1 MSHLLSKLP
10 LKSRRQKLIG
20 LCLLAAFAFVGFGV
34 LRGWRHKED
43 PLVSTPKLAVETLSG
58 HSLYYNGP
66 ARLWIAAQKPELL
79 TAEDKQDGSERVRA
93 FAQAVQSPNL
103 FRQLDRQNRF
113 DTLFLVGDPSTYRPL
128 LDHLLDTPDWT
139 LTYLDHTSLIFRR
152 NGSDSWADAK
162 LQVLRKKFA
171 EAPTRDQAKVL
182 AGVAVKL
189 IAVRKRELGK
199 KLADEATELD
209 AGLPDGWSALARY
222 HLERGEWNPAI
233 ADADRA
239 LEIDDDYLHA
249 LASKAQALYATK
261 HFSDAYRVSKK
272 LIEKLPDDPGV
283 LFYFAK
289 ICHEAHAFEEE
300 IKALQK
306 LISLAEQC
314 QRPTS
319 EYRIYLGQAFART
332 GKAPEAL
339 EQYGK
344 ALADPD
350 LPQDQQTEVRKTM
363 EQIRAKVGAN

>member
-1 MSHLLSKLP
+1 M
-10 LKSRRQKLIG
+10 
-20 LCLLAAFAFVGFGV
+20 
-34 LRGWRHKED
+34 
-43 PLVSTPKLAVETLSG
+43 VSTPKLAVEALVG
-58 HSLYYNGP
+58 QSLYYNGQ
-66 ARLWIAAQKPELL
+66 ARTWIAAQRPELL

-139 LTYLDHTSLIFRR
+139 LTYLDHTSLIFHRAG
-152 NGSDSWADAK
+152 NDPWTEAK
-162 LQVLRKKFA
+162 LQALRGKFA
-171 EAPTRDQAKVL
+171 EASARDRAAVL
-182 AGVAVKL
+182 AGTAVKL

-199 KLADEATELD
+199 KLADEAVELD
-209 AGLPDGWSALARY
+209 SGLPDGWSARARY

-239 LEIDDDYLHA
+239 LEIDGDYMHA

-261 HFSDAYRVSKK
+261 HFTDAYRVSKK
-272 LIEKLPDDPGV
+272 LIEKMPDDPGV
-283 LFYFAK
+283 LFYYAK

-306 LISLAEQC
+306 LISLAELC
-314 QRPTS
+314 ERPTS

-332 GKAPEAL
+332 GKGPEAL

-350 LPQDQQTEVRKTM
+350 LPRDQQAEVGRTM
-363 EQIRAKVGAN
+363 EQIRSKVGAEGGDKH